1 MLEGLDQVRKG
12 LEEGGVS
19 QASFASQTEALN
31 GARRAKVS
39 RKIGRMKPFASS
51 ETLSLCFLL
60 PLPELAKGS
69 IHQDLAFHRYS
80 PETTDRAPLGQ
91 VDGQCGPR
99 ISSAHSTSVSLLE
112 ANPQAPLS
120 TN

>member
-1 MLEGLDQVRKG
+1 MEQKG
-12 LEEGGVS
+12 KGV
-19 QASFASQTEALN
+19 QENWQNEA
-31 GARRAKVS
+31 
-39 RKIGRMKPFASS
+39 FASS

-99 ISSAHSTSVSLLE
+99 ISSAHSICKL
-112 ANPQAPLS
+112 AGDAKPQAPLS

>member
-1 MLEGLDQVRKG
+1 MEQKG
-12 LEEGGVS
+12 KGV
-19 QASFASQTEALN
+19 QENWQNEA
-31 GARRAKVS
+31 
-39 RKIGRMKPFASS
+39 FASS

-91 VDGQCGPR
+91 VDGQCGPC
-99 ISSAHSTSVSLLE
+99 ISSALSICKLAGD